1 MGGMN
6 LFFVYKDGAS
16 SRIVTPKLTGTLLPG
31 ITRDSLLTIAKD
43 LGYGVGEDTIGIDDW
58 EHDVK
63 SGALSEVFACGTAA
77 VITPVGEV
85 KFNGGGWLVNGG
97 ETGPVAQRLRDAL
110 LAVQHGTAPDVH
122 GFMHRVL

>member
-1 MGGMN
+1 MN

-43 LGYGVGEDTIGIDDW
+43 LGYRAEEGTIAIDEW
-58 EHDVK
+58 ERDVK
-63 SGALSEVFACGTAA
+63 SGVLSEVFACGTAA

-85 KFNGGGWLVNGG
+85 KHAGGSYLVNGG
-97 ETGPVAQRLRDAL
+97 QTGPVAQRLRDAL

-122 GFMHRVL
+122 GYMHRVP